1 MKGGKRPLG
10 YTIIEVMIVL
20 AISGVMFVIAASFI
34 SGKEGSS
41 AFTEGSNEFSSQIQQ
56 IISQVADGQYT
67 DVNLNCIVAIPGDT
81 LTFTDSD
88 NDGSLQ
94 GTNAACDFLG
104 KFMHFQESGNKTLYE
119 VFSLAG
125 ARTDDTLAS
134 ATPIVGNGIDLTTQ
148 QTTPQSLDVID
159 VKVTDASGTTHTSN
173 GIGFVQ
179 SQATCDAADSCVT
192 GSQTVSMVYSPG
204 LDSPAGSSMNE
215 TAAKNAI
222 TGHLS
227 AATAAVICL
236 SDGTRYAKI
245 ALGDSTNLSS
255 QLNATLEYINPPFG
269 VTPPC

>member
-20 AISGVMFVIAASFI
+20 AVSGVMFVIAASFI
-34 SGKEGSS
+34 SGKEASS
-41 AFTEGSNEFSSQIQQ
+41 AFTEGSNEFSSQLQQ
-56 IISQVADGQYT
+56 IVSQVADGQYT
-67 DVNLNCIVAIPGDT
+67 DVNLNCTVAIPGNT
-81 LTFTDSD
+81 LTFTDGDSD
-88 NDGSLQ
+88 QSLQ

-104 KFMHFQESGNKTLYE
+104 KFVHFQESSDKTSYE

-125 ARTDDTLAS
+125 ARTDDTLVS

-148 QTTPQSLDVID
+148 QTTPQALNVVD
-159 VKVTDASGTTHTSN
+159 VKVTDASGTTHTSD

-179 SQATCDAADSCVT
+179 SQATCDAADSCVS
-192 GSQTVSMVYSPG
+192 GSQIVSMVYAPG
-204 LDSPAGSSMNE
+204 LDAPAGSSMGE

-222 TGHLS
+222 TGNLTP
-227 AATAAVICL
+227 AAAAVICL

-255 QLNATLEYINPPFG
+255 PLNVTLQYINPPFG